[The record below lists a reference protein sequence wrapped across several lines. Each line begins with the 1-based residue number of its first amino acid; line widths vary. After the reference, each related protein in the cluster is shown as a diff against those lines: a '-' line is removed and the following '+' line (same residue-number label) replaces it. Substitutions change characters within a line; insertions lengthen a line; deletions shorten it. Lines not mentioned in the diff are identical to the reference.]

1 LPRARDALVPVNSHG
16 SRVGSWKSPFGG
28 LCTLWAGDVV
38 VVVESSVVRVGASAA
53 DVEASVADVE
63 ASTVDVSKAEVN
75 IVTEDSMAVSDS
87 VTVVVSSEVRPEVVV
102 AILVVV
108 EPIAVE
114 VAVSL
119 VHDDVVVDRGWG
131 AQA

>member
-1 LPRARDALVPVNSHG
+1 
-16 SRVGSWKSPFGG
+16 
-28 LCTLWAGDVV
+28 
-38 VVVESSVVRVGASAA
+38 
-53 DVEASVADVE
+53 VADVE
-63 ASTVDVSKAEVN
+63 ASIVEVSKAVVSTVDVSAAEVN
-75 IVTEDSMAVSDS
+75 TVTEDSMAVSDS

-102 AILVVV
+102 AISVAVD
-108 EPIAVE
+108 PIAVE